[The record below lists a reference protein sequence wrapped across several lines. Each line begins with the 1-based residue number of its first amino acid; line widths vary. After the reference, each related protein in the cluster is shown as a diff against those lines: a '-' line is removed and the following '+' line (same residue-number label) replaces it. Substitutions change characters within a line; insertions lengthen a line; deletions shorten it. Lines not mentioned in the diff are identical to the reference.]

1 MSVKMRKAFVFRGGE
16 KIKPHDNPLK
26 YLDSSI
32 AKLTNTLREYG
43 EWEVEDFVL
52 SGSDD
57 VALRLRD
64 IEDSETNE
72 ILIFYTGHGVP
83 QPDNRYALIGEN
95 SNEIL
100 FDNIINPINKFTQTR
115 FILIIDA
122 CHSSEVEKS
131 IPRVDNIE
139 IVTSVTKGLAY
150 EDGLFESSTFVYYF
164 IQAITQSSKEIGSK
178 IDLEYICQS
187 INANNETLQKPIR
200 IPPKHTRFTHPIVI
214 APSHKPT
221 HDRPLPNAPI
231 ELPNGQ
237 VPMESIFYI
246 AREDYKAYQ
255 TLYDNYSL
263 IRIKAPRQYG
273 KTSLLSRLIKV
284 AREKEYQV
292 VALNFQKL
300 DSKQLNVLEKLLYYI
315 CRVISKKLHIN
326 STTDWEEDKEFYA
339 ITEVASEYIGSI
351 LAQIKTPLV
360 LAIDEADKLFE
371 YNISNDFF
379 GLVRA
384 WHEESKVDENWNK
397 LKIILSYSTEPLLG
411 VTNINQSPF
420 HNVGLGMELKPF
432 DREQITYLANE
443 AYRLDLSHHDLEKLQ
458 KHIGGHPYLT
468 RKVLYEMANENID
481 LIEALRAGRFEEHL
495 RRYKM
500 IFEQNPKLVE
510 TIKTIIKGD
519 CPNTELC
526 YILEATGFIKSAM
539 MNHPT
544 FSSTLYQE
552 FFENNF

>member
-1 MSVKMRKAFVFRGGE
+1 MRKAFVFRGGD
-16 KIKPHDNPLK
+16 KIKPHDNPLH

-32 AKLTNTLREYG
+32 DKLTNTLREHG
-43 EWEVEDFVL
+43 EWEAENFVL
-52 SGSDD
+52 KSSDD

-64 IEDSETNE
+64 IEDNETNE

-83 QPDNRYALIGEN
+83 QPDNRYALIGD
-95 SNEIL
+95 SCNEIL

-164 IQAITQSSKEIGSK
+164 IQAITQSAKEIGSK

-237 VPMESIFYI
+237 VPIESIFYI
-246 AREDYKAYQ
+246 DREDYKAYQ
-255 TLYDNYSL
+255 ELYGNYSL

-273 KTSLLSRLIKV
+273 KTSLLSRLIKM

-292 VALNFQKL
+292 VAFNFQEFDGGILGSLNELLSFICDMVGLECDIEPKVNAKML
-300 DSKQLNVLEKLLYYI
+300 QHLTSMMRASKIME
-315 CRVISKKLHIN
+315 
-326 STTDWEEDKEFYA
+326 
-339 ITEVASEYIGSI
+339 SI
-351 LAQIKTPLV
+351 LSLANTPIV
-360 LAIDEADKLFE
+360 LAIDEADKLFG
-371 YNISNDFF
+371 YATSNDFF
-379 GLVRA
+379 GLIRA
-384 WHEESKVDENWNK
+384 WNEKSKNDPKWNR
-397 LKIILSYSTEPLLG
+397 LKIIISHSTEPLLG

-432 DREQITYLANE
+432 NKEQITYLANE
-443 AYRLDLSHHDLEKLQ
+443 THRLHLSNHDLEKLQ

-468 RKVLYEMANENID
+468 RKVLYEMASETID
-481 LIEALRAGRFEEHL
+481 LIEALSARRFEEHL

-500 IFEQNPKLVE
+500 IFEQNPKLIE
-510 TIKTIIKGD
+510 TIKAIIKGD
-519 CPNTELC
+519 RPNTELC
-526 YILEATGFIKSAM
+526 YILEATGFIKSTM